1 MTVRDEL
8 RDPWGWLV
16 AGVSGG
22 LGWAVL
28 ATPLGPAA
36 VAVGAGI
43 GAAVLATKV
52 AVGAARGGEGGAGA
66 EVDRDR
72 PRDRLP
78 EAPRGTVQRELQA
91 RSVAAVD
98 RLTDLADRPSDQWIA
113 GEVRS
118 VLTESRR
125 VVGSVREMAGRVT
138 VLDNS
143 IAAARPEALTREMAE
158 LQARLARTTDP
169 NVRSEQERTLAALDA
184 QADSVDRLLRRR
196 DTLLAQMQSATVGL
210 EGLAAR
216 AGELVALGPASH
228 DTDEATRIVTD
239 LTSSLDGVRAGVEE
253 ARQILRD
260 L

>member
-1 MTVRDEL
+1 MSVREEL
-8 RDPWGWLV
+8 RDPWGWLA
-16 AGVSGG
+16 AGVTGG

-28 ATPLGPAA
+28 AGAAIPAA
-36 VAVGAGI
+36 VPVGVGI
-43 GAAVLATKV
+43 GAVVLGTKV
-52 AVGAARGGEGGAGA
+52 ALGSLRGGSA
-66 EVDRDR
+66 DREEPAR
-72 PRDRLP
+72 RRDRLP
-78 EAPRGTVQRELQA
+78 SVPRNSPQSELLRRA
-91 RSVAAVD
+91 GYAVE
-98 RLTDLADRPSDQWIA
+98 RLTDLVARPSDPWVADEA
-113 GEVRS
+113 GR
-118 VLTESRR
+118 VLAESLP
-125 VVGSVREMAGRVT
+125 VVDSLTDLAGRVT
-138 VLDNS
+138 LLDNS

-158 LQARLARTTDP
+158 LQARMARTTDP

-196 DTLLAQMQSATVGL
+196 DTLLAQMQAATVGL

>member
-52 AVGAARGGEGGAGA
+52 AVGAARGGHDSAAAGI
-66 EVDRDR
+66 DRDR

-78 EAPRGTVQRELQA
+78 EAPRGTIQRELQA
-91 RSVAAVD
+91 RAVAAVD
-98 RLTDLADRPSDQWIA
+98 RLTDLADRPSDRWIA
-113 GEVRS
+113 GEVQS

-158 LQARLARTTDP
+158 LQARMARTTDP

-196 DTLLAQMQSATVGL
+196 DTLLAQMQAATVGL